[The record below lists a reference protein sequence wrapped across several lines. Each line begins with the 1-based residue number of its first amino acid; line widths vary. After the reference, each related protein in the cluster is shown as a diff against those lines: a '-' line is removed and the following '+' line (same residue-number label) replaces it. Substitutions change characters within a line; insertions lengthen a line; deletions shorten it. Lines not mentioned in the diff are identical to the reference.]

1 MRILKEYIE
10 TPKISEILREDFMEP
25 LNLSAY
31 KVAKDMGISVS
42 NIQDLLND
50 KRRVSPK
57 MSIRLGEYFGVSDDY
72 FLNLQNDID
81 IRNAKLLKRI
91 SEETSNV
98 DTDSVNPVYNNDEY
112 CYIQKEIDIETV
124 KQYKELVMDQ
134 HCEVA
139 NNQIDIKNSVESVN
153 EITKVFSV
161 DLHAN
166 TEENKNLTY
175 DNLVK
180 STLTTTLKIES
191 KKATTAE
198 VSDFIVM
205 SA

>member
-1 MRILKEYIE
+1 MADYIE

-50 KRRVSPK
+50 KRRVSPR
-57 MSIRLGEYFGVSDDY
+57 MSLRLGEYFGVSDDY
-72 FLNLQNDID
+72 FLNLQKDID
-81 IRNAKLLKRI
+81 LRNAKLSQRI

-98 DTDSVNPVYNNDEY
+98 NIDSVNPAYNNDEY
-112 CYIQKEIDIETV
+112 CYIQKEVDIETA
-124 KQYKELVMDQ
+124 KQYKELMLDQ
-134 HCEVA
+134 RCEVT
-139 NNQIDIKNSVESVN
+139 NNQINIKNSVESVN
-153 EITKVFSV
+153 EITKEFSV
-161 DLHAN
+161 DLYAD
-166 TEENKNLTY
+166 TKENKNLTY

-180 STLTTTLKIES
+180 STLTKRLKIDS
-191 KKATTAE
+191 KKATIVE
-198 VSDFIVM
+198 ISDFILM